1 LFEVGDCWFFAVAAL
16 SRRGV
21 RSIRSSYVTRFA
33 AAAAAGGHGMHASEE
48 EKEEELVLVLEDFYF
63 LG

>member
-1 LFEVGDCWFFAVAAL
+1 MFEVGDCWFFAAAAL

-21 RSIRSSYVTRFA
+21 RSIRLSYVTRF